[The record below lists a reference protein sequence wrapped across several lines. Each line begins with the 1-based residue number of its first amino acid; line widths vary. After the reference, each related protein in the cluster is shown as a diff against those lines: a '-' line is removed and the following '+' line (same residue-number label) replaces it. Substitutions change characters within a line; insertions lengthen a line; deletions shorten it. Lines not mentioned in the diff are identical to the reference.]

1 MIAVLREQIFKLK
14 EELQVRDNELNRLNQ
29 VGSDDQDKESG
40 VERLRDGADE
50 LQDKSGLLATP
61 KSSTATVKAHLNET
75 HSESEA
81 WSEPD
86 RAVSR

>member
-1 MIAVLREQIFKLK
+1 MIAVLREQVFKLK

-29 VGSDDQDKESG
+29 VGSDDQGKESG
-40 VERLRDGADE
+40 VERLRDGAD
-50 LQDKSGLLATP
+50 KSELLATP